1 LKRLSATAKKQ
12 VCQKNNDL
20 MHSRNAKILLV
31 DDDPDLLS
39 LLTMRLASA
48 GYEVHT
54 AQSAEQ
60 ALSQLP
66 LIKPHLV
73 ISDLR
78 MGGMD
83 GLALFEA
90 IRNFHVSLPVII
102 LTAHGSIPEAVAATR
117 SGVFSFLS
125 KPIVGRELLQEVE
138 KALHLSGVG
147 SGDAADADSSEWRS
161 EINTQS
167 PIMEQLFSKAKLAAE
182 SGSSILIRGE
192 SGTGKELLAKA
203 IHKASPRADKPFVA
217 INCGAIPENLLESE
231 LFGHTRGAFTG
242 AVKDS
247 VGLIKSADGGTL
259 FLDEIGDMPLPLQ
272 VKLLRVLQDKQVRPV
287 GATRSVDVDVRI
299 ISATH
304 RDLDAEIAAGNFRED
319 LYYRLN
325 VVSLE
330 LPPLSRRR
338 EDIPLLAHHFLR
350 KLAVRN
356 KKNVSGFSP
365 EAMEE
370 LLAAS
375 WPGNIRQ
382 LVNVVEQAVAL
393 STAPVISADL
403 LQSALSKTTEKI
415 PPFDEAR
422 RQFEQDYLL
431 RLLKITSGNVSHAA
445 KLAGRN
451 RTDFYKLLQRH
462 HIVPGMFKS

>member
-1 LKRLSATAKKQ
+1 MMTDRKF
-12 VCQKNNDL
+12 
-20 MHSRNAKILLV
+20 KIFLV

-39 LLTMRLASA
+39 LLTMRLTSA

-90 IRNFHVSLPVII
+90 IRRFHVSLPVII
-102 LTAHGSIPEAVAATR
+102 LTAHGSIPEAVAATQ
-117 SGVFSFLS
+117 SGVFSFLT
-125 KPIVGRELLQEVE
+125 KPIVGRELLKEVE
-138 KALHLSGVG
+138 KALHLSGAG
-147 SGDAADADSSEWRS
+147 GGDAADADGSEWRS

-167 PIMEQLFSKAKLAAE
+167 PVMEQLFSRAKLAAE

-231 LFGHTRGAFTG
+231 LFGHTRGSFTG

-272 VKLLRVLQDKQVRPV
+272 VKLLRVLQEKQVRPV

-304 RDLDAEIAAGNFRED
+304 KDLDAEIAAGNFRED

-330 LPPLSRRR
+330 LPTLSRRR
-338 EDIPLLAHHFLR
+338 EDIPLLAQHFLR
-350 KLAVRN
+350 QLATRN

-415 PPFDEAR
+415 PAFDEAR

-431 RLLKITSGNVSHAA
+431 RLLKITNGNVSHAA

>member
-1 LKRLSATAKKQ
+1 
-12 VCQKNNDL
+12 
-20 MHSRNAKILLV
+20 
-31 DDDPDLLS
+31 
-39 LLTMRLASA
+39 
-48 GYEVHT
+48 
-54 AQSAEQ
+54 
-60 ALSQLP
+60 
-66 LIKPHLV
+66 
-73 ISDLR
+73 
-78 MGGMD
+78 
-83 GLALFEA
+83 
-90 IRNFHVSLPVII
+90 
-102 LTAHGSIPEAVAATR
+102 
-117 SGVFSFLS
+117 
-125 KPIVGRELLQEVE
+125 
-138 KALHLSGVG
+138 
-147 SGDAADADSSEWRS
+147 
-161 EINTQS
+161 
-167 PIMEQLFSKAKLAAE
+167 
-182 SGSSILIRGE
+182 
-192 SGTGKELLAKA
+192 
-203 IHKASPRADKPFVA
+203 
-217 INCGAIPENLLESE
+217 
-231 LFGHTRGAFTG
+231 
-242 AVKDS
+242 
-247 VGLIKSADGGTL
+247 
-259 FLDEIGDMPLPLQ
+259 MPLPLQ
-272 VKLLRVLQDKQVRPV
+272 VKLLRVLQEKQVRPV

-304 RDLDAEIAAGNFRED
+304 KDLDAEIAAGNFRED

-330 LPPLSRRR
+330 LPTLSRRR
-338 EDIPLLAHHFLR
+338 EDIPLLAQHFLR
-350 KLAVRN
+350 QLATRN

-415 PPFDEAR
+415 PAFDEAR

-431 RLLKITSGNVSHAA
+431 RLLKITNGNVSHAA

>member
-1 LKRLSATAKKQ
+1 MMTDRKF
-12 VCQKNNDL
+12 
-20 MHSRNAKILLV
+20 KIYLV

-39 LLTMRLASA
+39 LLTMRLVSA

-66 LIKPHLV
+66 LIKPDLV

-90 IRNFHVSLPVII
+90 IRRFHVSLPVII
-102 LTAHGSIPEAVAATR
+102 LTAHGSIPDAVAATK
-117 SGVFSFLS
+117 SGVFSFLT
-125 KPIVGRELLQEVE
+125 KPIVGRELLKEVE
-138 KALHLSGVG
+138 KALHLSGAG
-147 SGDAADADSSEWRS
+147 GGDAADADGSEWRS

-167 PIMEQLFSKAKLAAE
+167 PIMEQLFSKARLAAE
-182 SGSSILIRGE
+182 SGSSILILGE

-203 IHKASPRADKPFVA
+203 IHKASPRAANPFVA

-272 VKLLRVLQDKQVRPV
+272 VKLLRVLQEKQVRPV
-287 GATRSVDVDVRI
+287 GATSSVDVDVRI

-350 KLAVRN
+350 QLATRN
-356 KKNVSGFSP
+356 KKDVSGFSP

-370 LLAAS
+370 LLTAS

-393 STAPVISADL
+393 STAPIISADL
-403 LQSALSKTTEKI
+403 LQSALSKNTEKI
-415 PPFDEAR
+415 PTFVEAR
-422 RQFEQDYLL
+422 RQFEQDYLF
-431 RLLKITSGNVSHAA
+431 RLLKITNGNVIHAA
-445 KLAGRN
+445 RLAGRN
-451 RTDFYKLLQRH
+451 RTDFYKLMQRH

>member
-1 LKRLSATAKKQ
+1 MTDR
-12 VCQKNNDL
+12 
-20 MHSRNAKILLV
+20 RFRILLV

-39 LLTMRLASA
+39 LLTMRLVSA

-66 LIKPHLV
+66 LLKPDLV

-78 MGGMD
+78 MEGMD
-83 GLALFEA
+83 GLALYEA
-90 IRNFHVSLPVII
+90 IRKFHFSLPVII
-102 LTAHGSIPEAVAATR
+102 LTAHGSIPEAVTAAKR
-117 SGVFSFLS
+117 GVYSFLT
-125 KPIVGRELLQEVE
+125 KPIVGRELLMEVE
-138 KALHLSGVG
+138 KALQFSGVRG
-147 SGDAADADSSEWRS
+147 GDADISGWRS
-161 EINTQS
+161 EISTQS

-203 IHKASPRADKPFVA
+203 IHKASSRADKPFVA

-231 LFGHTRGAFTG
+231 LFGHTRGAFSG

-247 VGLIKSADGGTL
+247 IGLIKSADGGTL
-259 FLDEIGDMPLPLQ
+259 FLDEIGDMPMPLQ
-272 VKLLRVLQDKQVRPV
+272 VKLLRVLQEKQVRPV
-287 GATRSVDVDVRI
+287 GATRSIDVDVRI

-338 EDIPLLAHHFLR
+338 EDIPLLAQHFLR
-350 KLAVRN
+350 QLAARN
-356 KKNVSGFSP
+356 KKNVRSFSP

-370 LLAAS
+370 LLSAS

-403 LQSALSKTTEKI
+403 LQSALSKNTEKI
-415 PPFDEAR
+415 PSFDEAR

-431 RLLKITSGNVSHAA
+431 RLMKITNGNVSHAA
-445 KLAGRN
+445 KLAARN

-462 HIVPGMFKS
+462 HISPGMFKS

>member
-1 LKRLSATAKKQ
+1 VTAKKQ
-12 VCQKNNDL
+12 VCQKKNKMMTD
-20 MHSRNAKILLV
+20 RRFKIFLV

-39 LLTMRLASA
+39 LLTMRLTSA

-78 MGGMD
+78 MEGMD

-90 IRNFHVSLPVII
+90 IRKFHVSLPVII
-102 LTAHGSIPEAVAATR
+102 LTAHGSIPEAVAATK
-117 SGVFSFLS
+117 SGVFSFLT
-125 KPIVGRELLQEVE
+125 KPIVGRELLKEVE
-138 KALHLSGVG
+138 KALDHSGTG
-147 SGDAADADSSEWRS
+147 SDDGADAAGSEWHN

-167 PIMEQLFSKAKLAAE
+167 PIMEQLLSKAKLAAE
-182 SGSSILIRGE
+182 SGSSILVRGE

-203 IHKASPRADKPFVA
+203 IHKASPRAAMPFVA

-272 VKLLRVLQDKQVRPV
+272 VKLLRVLQEKQVRPV

-325 VVSLE
+325 VVSLD
-330 LPPLSRRR
+330 LPTLNQRR
-338 EDIPLLAHHFLR
+338 EDIPLLARHFLR
-350 KLAVRN
+350 QLAARN
-356 KKNVSGFSP
+356 KKKVNGFSP

-393 STAPVISADL
+393 CTAPVISVDL
-403 LQSALSKTTEKI
+403 VRSALSKNAEKI
-415 PPFDEAR
+415 PSFGEAR

-431 RLLKITSGNVSHAA
+431 RLLKITDGNVSQAA

-462 HIVPGMFKS
+462 HIIPGMFKS

>member
-1 LKRLSATAKKQ
+1 MMTDRIF
-12 VCQKNNDL
+12 
-20 MHSRNAKILLV
+20 KIFLV

-66 LIKPHLV
+66 LIKPDLV

-78 MGGMD
+78 MEGMD

-90 IRNFHVSLPVII
+90 IRRLHVSLPVII
-102 LTAHGSIPEAVAATR
+102 LTAHGSIPEAVAATK
-117 SGVFSFLS
+117 SGVFSFLT
-125 KPIVGRELLQEVE
+125 KPVGGRELLKEVE
-138 KALHLSGVG
+138 KALHLSGAG
-147 SGDAADADSSEWRS
+147 SGDAADAADAEWRS

-167 PIMEQLFSKAKLAAE
+167 PIMEQMLSKARLAAE
-182 SGSSILIRGE
+182 SGSSILLRGE

-203 IHKASPRADKPFVA
+203 IHKASSRAAKPFVA

-231 LFGHTRGAFTG
+231 LFGHTRGAFSG
-242 AVKDS
+242 AVKDY

-272 VKLLRVLQDKQVRPV
+272 VKLLRVLQEKQVRPV

-325 VVSLE
+325 VVSLA
-330 LPPLSRRR
+330 LPTLNQRR
-338 EDIPLLAHHFLR
+338 EDIPLLARHFLLQ
-350 KLAVRN
+350 LAARS
-356 KKNVSGFSP
+356 KKKVNGFSP

-382 LVNVVEQAVAL
+382 LLNVVEQAVAL
-393 STAPVISADL
+393 CTAPVISVDL
-403 LQSALSKTTEKI
+403 VRSALSKNAEKI
-415 PPFDEAR
+415 PSFGEAR

-431 RLLKITSGNVSHAA
+431 RLLKITDGNVSQAA